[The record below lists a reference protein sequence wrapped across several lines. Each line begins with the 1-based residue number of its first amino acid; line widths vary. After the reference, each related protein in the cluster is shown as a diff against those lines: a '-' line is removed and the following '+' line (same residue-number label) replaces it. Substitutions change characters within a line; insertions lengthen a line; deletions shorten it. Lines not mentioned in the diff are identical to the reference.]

1 MVAVV
6 IPDTA
11 ETVEEAAAAIA
22 AATTTADVIEAA
34 EAGADIS
41 VTGPVMDAAMAA
53 AVVMVDDRVADTKAE
68 AAGEEDA
75 EEDAA
80 HHGRRPTKHTE
91 CSPTSSRFSA
101 ILRQTVGPGWC
112 IMPTLSMPSGGRRLD
127 PTDRPSSE

>member
-11 ETVEEAAAAIA
+11 EVEEAAAATA
-22 AATTTADVIEAA
+22 TAATTTADVIEAA
-34 EAGADIS
+34 EAGTDIS

-53 AVVMVDDRVADTKAE
+53 AVVVVDDRVADTKAE
-68 AAGEEDA
+68 AAE

-101 ILRQTVGPGWC
+101 ILRPTVGPGWC
-112 IMPTLSMPSGGRRLD
+112 IMPTSSMPSGGRRLD